1 MTTSKSYRSR
11 SGAPFLLLFALV
23 ILSACAHAAPSGQAA
38 APPDQMMAMCPMT
51 VPGTQVYAADTANG
65 EALTFTT
72 SPDQVAELRIRVHAM
87 GNMHNQRHGGMGGGQ
102 AMGGM
107 MGSMIMPP
115 PSRAWVDDVE
125 NGARISMTPND
136 PADLQ
141 KLQSAVRMHATH
153 MQQHGCRMGPASN

>member
-1 MTTSKSYRSR
+1 MASSKSYLSKAR
-11 SGAPFLLLFALV
+11 AAFLPLLSALV
-23 ILSACAHAAPSGQAA
+23 FLSACVHSAQPAAT
-38 APPDQMMAMCPMT
+38 APPDQGMMAMCPMT

-72 SPDQVAELRIRVHAM
+72 APAQAAELRIRVHAM

-115 PSRAWVDDVE
+115 PSRAWVEDVE

-153 MQQHGCRMGPASN
+153 MQQHGCRMGP